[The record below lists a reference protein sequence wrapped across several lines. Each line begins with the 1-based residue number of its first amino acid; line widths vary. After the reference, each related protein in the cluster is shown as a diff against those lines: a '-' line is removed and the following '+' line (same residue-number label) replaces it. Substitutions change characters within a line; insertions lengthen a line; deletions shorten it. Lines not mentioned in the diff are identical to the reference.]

1 MSLVGIVIFPA
12 VLLAYKCNIIL
23 LCVNTC
29 AAPQSKTQDSHAIRN
44 AVMTSLHVIIRHFLR
59 HNSLSIKPCNKH
71 SRMYLSPDPPTH
83 QRPTLLG
90 LKMAVALEVVV
101 MTTVTSF

>member
-1 MSLVGIVIFPA
+1 MGIVIFPA
-12 VLLAYKCNIIL
+12 VLLADKCNIIL

-59 HNSLSIKPCNKH
+59 HNSLSINHATNILVC
-71 SRMYLSPDPPTH
+71 MYLSPDPPIH
-83 QRPTLLG
+83 QRLSLRG
-90 LKMAVALEVVV
+90 HKMAVALEVVA